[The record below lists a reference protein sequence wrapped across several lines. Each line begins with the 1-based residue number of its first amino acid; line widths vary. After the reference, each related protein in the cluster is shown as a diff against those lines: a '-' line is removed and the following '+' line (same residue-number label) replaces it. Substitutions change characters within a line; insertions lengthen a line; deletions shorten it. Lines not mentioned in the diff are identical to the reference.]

1 MLHLAVTY
9 PQGQEIPFEMFTM
22 NGEQIFLVKLLGF
35 VHIPCL
41 YIYISQHPPGTD
53 FGSIGAL
60 GVIGGQ
66 RLYRSC

>member
-41 YIYISQHPPGTD
+41 YIYI
-53 FGSIGAL
+53 
-60 GVIGGQ
+60 
-66 RLYRSC
+66 YRSILLVRTLAALEHSAL